1 MIHALVADTRTI
13 RVFEGSPPA
22 KALTEIAVF
31 HNEAAGRHER
41 DLVSDRPGR
50 VVNGASGMHQAY
62 EARTRPTQHAMETW
76 LKAIGSSL
84 QDLLKDRSSDCLV
97 LVAAPRMLAQL
108 RKSLPASV
116 RKRVAD
122 ELPLDLAQ
130 QPLADLKKRLQ
141 PALAAA
147 ARKVLQAHAVYRP
160 VTLRKRARRSIA

>member
-22 KALTEIAVF
+22 RALAEVAVF

-50 VVNGASGMHQAY
+50 VINTASGMHQAY
-62 EARTRPTQHAMETW
+62 EAKTRATRHSMQTW
-76 LKAIGSSL
+76 LKAIGAAL
-84 QDLLKDRSSDCLV
+84 EDLLQDRSSDGLV

-116 RKRVAD
+116 CKRVAG
-122 ELPLDLAQ
+122 ELPVDLVR
-130 QPLADLKKRLQ
+130 QPLADLKKRVQ
-141 PALAAA
+141 PALTAA
-147 ARKVLQAHAVYRP
+147 ARTMLRAQAVHPGTFRSAR
-160 VTLRKRARRSIA
+160 TASRK